1 MSFFG
6 NRPRVRRK
14 RLAKETASLALSCK
28 IPEAQPGDPTM
39 SDDKTTH
46 FGYKQVPVEEKAGH
60 VREVFDSVA
69 SRYDIMNDLM
79 SLGIHRL
86 WKRQTVELAGVHR
99 GQRVLDLAAGTGDLS
114 ERFSGIVG
122 RDGEVVVTDINVA
135 MLARGRDRLVDAGVA
150 GNVFFAQ
157 VNAEV
162 LPFPTNHFDCVTIGF
177 GLRNVT
183 HKQRALEEMFRVL
196 RPGGRALV
204 LEFSHPESFP
214 VRKAYDLYSFSIL
227 PALGR
232 LIAGD
237 ADSYRYLA
245 ESIRMH
251 PDQETLR
258 MMMEQAGFERCDF
271 FNVSAGIVAIHR
283 GYKL

>member
-1 MSFFG
+1 
-6 NRPRVRRK
+6 
-14 RLAKETASLALSCK
+14 
-28 IPEAQPGDPTM
+28 M

-46 FGYKQVPVEEKAGH
+46 FGYRQVPVEEKAGH
-60 VREVFDSVA
+60 VREVFDSVS

-86 WKRQTVELAGVHR
+86 WKRQTVELAGVRR

-114 ERFSGIVG
+114 ERFAGIVG
-122 RDGEVVVTDINVA
+122 REGQVVVTDVNAA
-135 MLARGRDRLVDAGVA
+135 MLARGRERLVNAGVA

-157 VNAEV
+157 VNAET
-162 LPFPTNHFDCVTIGF
+162 LPFPENRFDCLTIGF

-183 HKQRALEEMFRVL
+183 HKRLALEEMFRVL

-204 LEFSHPESFP
+204 LEFSRPTSLP
-214 VRKAYDLYSFSIL
+214 VRKAYDLYSFSVL

-232 LIAGD
+232 LIASD

-251 PDQETLR
+251 PDQETLQA
-258 MMMEQAGFERCDF
+258 MMEQAGFERCRF
-271 FNVSAGIVAIHR
+271 FNLTSGIVAIHR